1 MSSPRGAVYAPLR
14 RSLSEQL
21 RDSTARAWDLLWRN
35 FRERR
40 LAGRCPGALGASSD
54 QSGPAWC
61 LTAGL
66 CANRRV
72 LLLWGCVP
80 DWHFHVAHPLSTGEG
95 SATRYELKVVAESRN
110 LEEDR

>member
-40 LAGRCPGALGASSD
+40 LAVGQFRKLIIAHLRFPARVPRNRNVSPALEHPVSLGTF
-54 QSGPAWC
+54 PW
-61 LTAGL
+61 
-66 CANRRV
+66 RWKV
-72 LLLWGCVP
+72 L
-80 DWHFHVAHPLSTGEG
+80 S
-95 SATRYELKVVAESRN
+95 
-110 LEEDR
+110 LEEIVMHRVKEELCEPKCHCEKPCFM